1 MLTLPI
7 PTAQAAPAAAATGW
21 HPRATAESEATQGV
35 WEPATFVQ
43 EHTHTRT
50 HTLAHSQPEGL
61 L

>member
-1 MLTLPI
+1 M
-7 PTAQAAPAAAATGW
+7 AQAAPAAATIGW
-21 HPRATAESEATQGV
+21 HPRAMAESEATQGV

-43 EHTHTRT
+43 EHTHVHT